1 MIIRLTL
8 FTFLLFT
15 VWACSSDPV
24 KPTIDPEPEVDV
36 DLEFT
41 PTTEFDFK
49 ADGYT
54 NFNFSGF
61 NLLVQTRIIDN
72 ETALANSALG
82 IIETDL
88 ARILEFSLNEQIKSA
103 LLAVPIFLDLNTTTG
118 GAVYH
123 PSAEWL
129 SQNGYITEKAQS
141 VEISNIRNFINWTKQ
156 NQPYMLLHE
165 LAHAYHH
172 RIHNFSN
179 ADITNAYDHAI
190 AVGLYTNVSYHSGN
204 DNYTTASK
212 AYGLNDEKEFFA
224 ELTEAYFGLNDYY
237 PFVRSELETY
247 DPAGFDMIERVWE
260 QD

>member
-1 MIIRLTL
+1 MTFRITL
-8 FTFLLFT
+8 FTLLLFSF
-15 VWACSSDPV
+15 WACSSDPV
-24 KPTIDPEPEVDV
+24 EPNAEQEPEVPV

-49 ADGYT
+49 VDGYT

-61 NLLVQTRIIDN
+61 NVLVQSTIVN
-72 ETALANSALG
+72 SQTALANSALE
-82 IIETDL
+82 IIESDL
-88 ARILEFSLNEQIKSA
+88 SKILELSLNEQTKSD
-103 LLAVPIFLDLNTTTG
+103 LIAVPIFLDLNTTTG

-129 SQNGYITEKAQS
+129 SQNGYITEKAQC

-165 LAHAYHH
+165 LAHAFHH
-172 RIHNFSN
+172 RVHNFSN
-179 ADITNAYDHAI
+179 SDITGAYGHAI
-190 AVGLYTNVSYHSGN
+190 DVGLYTNVSYHSGN
-204 DNYTTASK
+204 DNYTTASR
-212 AYGLNDEKEFFA
+212 AYALNDEREFFA

-237 PFVRSELETY
+237 PFIRSELESY